1 MGKPLELRE
10 QIDET
15 FQTFRE
21 FISGRHL
28 NSDTSLHPSLDI
40 RQRCFEF
47 INLIESTSQDIP
59 DLLATCYRNWPVP
72 AVYGYYLSTHRRH
85 IASSLECALH
95 RPADRLSRS
104 IRRLDD
110 RVSEGIVTT
119 QDFPKMVEDALLT
132 MDKDTRALRTKAFDL
147 FTENCDDRDTAW
159 RELASA
165 VTLLSYMLV
174 LAIYF
179 YVQYVNGCWPF
190 SGDLDS

>member
-1 MGKPLELRE
+1 MYKSLELRE
-10 QIDET
+10 KIDET
-15 FQTFRE
+15 FRTFRE

-40 RQRCFEF
+40 RQRCSEF
-47 INLIESTSQDIP
+47 VDLTQDIP

-72 AVYGYYLSTHRRH
+72 AVYGYYLSTHRRY
-85 IASSLECALH
+85 IASSLECTLH
-95 RPADRLSRS
+95 KPADRLSRS

-110 RVSEGIVTT
+110 RVSEGIATT
-119 QDFPKMVEDALLT
+119 QDFPKMVEDALWT
-132 MDKDTRALRTKAFDL
+132 MDKETRALCTKAFDL
-147 FTENCDDRDTAW
+147 FTDNCDDRDTAW

-174 LAIYF
+174 LAIYI

-190 SGDLDS
+190 SGDSDS